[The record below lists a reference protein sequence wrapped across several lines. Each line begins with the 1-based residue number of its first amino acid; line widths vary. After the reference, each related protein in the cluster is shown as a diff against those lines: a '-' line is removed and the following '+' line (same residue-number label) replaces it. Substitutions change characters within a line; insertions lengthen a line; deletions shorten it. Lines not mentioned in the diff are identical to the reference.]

1 VRLGALL
8 EEGEAEVQPAEAL
21 GKMTIVGI
29 TADSRQVRPGYLFA
43 ALPGFRRDGRDFID
57 QAIARGAVAVLAPA
71 GTPVARGGRPLAV
84 VTDDNPRR
92 RLALLSARFH
102 GRQPDTIA
110 AVTGT
115 NGKTSVASFTRQI
128 WAALGHQAAA
138 IGTLGISAPHPV
150 RPLDRPGALT
160 TPDPVSLHA
169 DLKALAEAGFE
180 HLVIEAS
187 SHGLDQFRLD
197 GVRVKVAAFTNLSHD
212 HLDYHATMDA
222 YFAAKQALF
231 DRIMAPGGVAVLN
244 ADAPE
249 FAALA
254 VVCRARRH
262 RILSFGRQGA
272 DIRLDALTPLAEGQ
286 RLEVTV
292 LGQARMLRLPVVGA
306 FQAWNA
312 LCALGLAVAT
322 GADPVTALA
331 ACERLEGVPGRLQMA
346 ARHPNG
352 APIYV
357 DYSHKPAALATV
369 LEALRPRA
377 SARLV
382 VVFGC
387 GGDRDRG
394 KRPEM
399 GRIAERLADVVIVTD
414 DNPRTEDPAAIRREV
429 LAGCRG
435 AREIGDRR
443 AAITTATAE
452 LASGDLLLIAGKGH
466 ETGQIV
472 GDRVLPFDDVTVARR
487 AVEALARPH
496 DQGSGA

>member
-1 VRLGALL
+1 
-8 EEGEAEVQPAEAL
+8 
-21 GKMTIVGI
+21 MTIVGI
-29 TADSRQVRPGYLFA
+29 TADSRQVRRGYLFA

-57 QAIARGAVAVLAPA
+57 EAIARGAVAVLAPS
-71 GTPVARGGRPLAV
+71 GTLVTRGRRPLAV

-92 RLALLSARFH
+92 RLALMAARFH
-102 GRQPDTIA
+102 GRQPATIA

-115 NGKTSVASFTRQI
+115 SGKTSVASFTRQI

-138 IGTLGISAPHPV
+138 IGTLGISAPHPA
-150 RPLDRPGALT
+150 RPMDRPGALT

-197 GVRVKVAAFTNLSHD
+197 GLCLAAAAFTNLGHE
-212 HLDYHATMDA
+212 HLDYHRTMAA
-222 YFAAKQALF
+222 YLAAKRSLF
-231 DRIMAPGGVAVLN
+231 ERILGPGGVAVLN

-254 VVCRARRH
+254 ALCRARRH
-262 RILSFGRQGA
+262 RILSFGRQGT
-272 DIRLDALTPLAEGQ
+272 DIRLDRLTAVADGQ
-286 RLEVTV
+286 RLEIT
-292 LGQARMLRLPVVGA
+292 LFGETHSILLPLPGA
-306 FQAWNA
+306 FQAFNA

-322 GADPVTALA
+322 GAPPTAALA
-331 ACERLEGVPGRLQMA
+331 ACERLEAVPGRLQMA
-346 ARHPNG
+346 ARHPSG
-352 APIYV
+352 APIFV
-357 DYSHKPAALATV
+357 DYSHKPDALATV

-377 SARLV
+377 AARLV

-399 GRIAERLADVVIVTD
+399 GRIAERLADRVIVTD
-414 DNPRTEDPAAIRREV
+414 DNPRGEDPAAIRREV
-429 LAGCRG
+429 LAGCPG
-435 AREIGDRR
+435 AREIGDRA
-443 AAITTATAE
+443 AAIREAVAE
-452 LASGDLLLIAGKGH
+452 LSVGDVLLIAGKGH

-472 GDRVLPFDDVTVARR
+472 GDRTLPFDDVTVARG
-487 AVEALARPH
+487 AVEALARRR
-496 DQGSGA
+496 DQGGGG